1 MLCAK
6 GAVALQ
12 TKSLV
17 VEEAANELINML
29 CPVDF
34 GEEDERIEMEED
46 EGRFMMAMVVSCP
59 LIYNNHLS
67 IYQQKAKYFCV
78 FVDMADFLFN
88 IEIAL
93 LFDLLLKKLTYI
105 IKDKINGY

>member
-1 MLCAK
+1 MYVKGGVWFYFQMLCAK

-59 LIYNNHLS
+59 LIYNNDLS
-67 IYQQKAKYFCV
+67 IYSQKAKYF
-78 FVDMADFLFN
+78 LF
-88 IEIAL
+88 
-93 LFDLLLKKLTYI
+93 F
-105 IKDKINGY
+105 

>member
-59 LIYNNHLS
+59 LIYNNDLFYLS
-67 IYQQKAKYFCV
+67 TESKV
-78 FVDMADFLFN
+78 FFVFFR
-88 IEIAL
+88 
-93 LFDLLLKKLTYI
+93 Y
-105 IKDKINGY
+105 G

>member
-34 GEEDERIEMEED
+34 EDEDEKIEMEED
-46 EGRFMMAMVVSCP
+46 EGKV
-59 LIYNNHLS
+59 
-67 IYQQKAKYFCV
+67 
-78 FVDMADFLFN
+78 
-88 IEIAL
+88 
-93 LFDLLLKKLTYI
+93 LKDT
-105 IKDKINGY
+105 GT